1 MHLREQRAWRGALAL
16 ERLDSAQPPE
26 HRACFVHLPNVAG
39 HFPRVCVRTVS
50 KGIRFVPSVAASP
63 DRELGEARAAID
75 RGDARAALKSLDR
88 ARKGYSRALD
98 TEGLE
103 HVLDMAALVDASD
116 DRSRIGRDNLVYA
129 VKQNLRQESRRR
141 SRQLGRPWSDPFPD
155 LQSPSEHTGFV
166 FTRGVKLWIGIGVA
180 VAIAAF
186 VGFVLVAALVDTRP
200 ETTVTLRLTND
211 TGRSVTVRTCDG
223 AKCDLGS
230 TKHIEPGDLV
240 EANVDANL
248 LVQVFRLEW
257 TGPDE
262 CLPLRVHDA
271 YQRIG
276 GSGAL
281 GANLSQATPCPG
293 TTVLPRR
300 VGPEDAQ
307 L

>member
-1 MHLREQRAWRGALAL
+1 
-16 ERLDSAQPPE
+16 
-26 HRACFVHLPNVAG
+26 
-39 HFPRVCVRTVS
+39 
-50 KGIRFVPSVAASP
+50 
-63 DRELGEARAAID
+63 
-75 RGDARAALKSLDR
+75 
-88 ARKGYSRALD
+88 
-98 TEGLE
+98 
-103 HVLDMAALVDASD
+103 MAALVDASD

-141 SRQLGRPWSDPFPD
+141 ARQLGRPWSDPFPD
-155 LQSPSEHTGFV
+155 LQAPTEHTGFV
-166 FTRGVKLWIGIGVA
+166 FTRSVKLWIGIGIA

-186 VGFVLVAALVDTRP
+186 VGFVLVAALVDTGPQTRSRSGSR
-200 ETTVTLRLTND
+200 TTPAA
-211 TGRSVTVRTCDG
+211 RSPFAG
-223 AKCDLGS
+223 ATAQAAIRAPRKDVDA
-230 TKHIEPGDLV
+230 GDLA
-240 EANVDANL
+240 EAEVDANL

-257 TGPDE
+257 PGPDE

-300 VGPEDAQ
+300 AGSEDSQ